1 MIVMNTSRL
10 LVFAGWG
17 AAAIFAAA
25 ETAVRDLTQPSAE
38 IETALTGDWGGW
50 RGQAAQEGL
59 TVALQGVHSLQG
71 VASGGLDLG
80 SATGNLFSGQLDL
93 ALDTEKAGLWTG
105 GFLKVRLEG
114 RGGQGVLAR
123 SGATSPVNNQAV
135 FPLVEGRIGDGTVW
149 ALTELTF
156 TQFVTERFGITG
168 GLINT
173 TVGDNNPM
181 TGNAMSNQ
189 HFMNMAF
196 LYSPVEAGAVPAVT
210 LGGGLVFL
218 PVDGVKGSLTVV
230 GAEETAGYSP
240 FALYEGTTFATEWE
254 IEYELG
260 GKPGGMVIG
269 GLYSIDQPRR
279 PFGNPRLSLEVFE
292 DEEESETTKDSWS
305 IFWNGFQYLTGD
317 EERGMGVFARLGLAD
332 GNPNPVRWHGALG
345 LGGNGLLPGRERDR
359 WGCGLYYQELADGV
373 LAKTLQLGSEWG
385 GEVFYN
391 VALTSWMN
399 VTLDAQIIDSALPQ
413 AGTVVVLGSRVV
425 IRF

>member
-1 MIVMNTSRL
+1 MTASRWF
-10 LVFAGWG
+10 VFAGWG
-17 AAAIFAAA
+17 AAALFAAEDA
-25 ETAVRDLTQPSAE
+25 PAPPLTSPAAGSDS
-38 IETALTGDWGGW
+38 ALTGDWGGC
-50 RGQAAQEGL
+50 RGQAAEKGL
-59 TVALQGVHSLQG
+59 TVALHGVHSLQG

-93 ALDTEKAGLWTG
+93 AFDTEKAGLWEG
-105 GFLKVRLEG
+105 GLLKVRLEG

-156 TQFVTERFGITG
+156 TQFITQRFGLTG

-173 TVGDNNPM
+173 TFGEGNPI
-181 TGNAMSNQ
+181 TGNAVSYQ
-189 HFMNMAF
+189 HFMNLAF
-196 LYSPVEAGAVPAVT
+196 LYSPVEAGTVPAVT
-210 LGGGLVFL
+210 LGGGWVFL

-230 GAEETAGYSP
+230 GSEETAGYNP

-279 PFGNPRLSLEVFE
+279 PFGNPRLSLEAFL
-292 DEEESETTKDSWS
+292 DEEESETEQDSWA

-317 EERGMGVFARLGLAD
+317 EDRGMGVFARLGLAD

-345 LGGNGLLPGRERDR
+345 VGGSGLLPSRERDR
-359 WGCGLYYQELADGV
+359 WGCGFYYQDLADGV
-373 LAKTLQLGSEWG
+373 LAENLQLGSEWG

-391 VALTSWMN
+391 IAVTPWLN

-413 AGTVVVLGSRVV
+413 VGTSVVLGTRVG
-425 IRF
+425 ICF